1 MQRGIVMRIRDI
13 KWEDVPMWPP
23 QWWTT
28 VQGNDEEGLLE
39 DVYLSKDKMPFCLS
53 VDANHLGAEKR
64 GIIIMDDPA
73 HLYIL
78 YLKLK
83 ENIGKS
89 LTEIGD
95 LEIDFESYVP
105 RMGPKQVRPQTA
117 PDIAKR
123 KSQINGA

>member
-1 MQRGIVMRIRDI
+1 MSIAMRIRDLQWSGI
-13 KWEDVPMWPP
+13 PTWPP

-39 DVYLSKDKMPFCLS
+39 NVYLSKDKMPFCIS

-73 HLYIL
+73 HLDVL

-95 LEIDFESYVP
+95 MEIDFDLSMP
-105 RMGPKQVRPQTA
+105 KKGPKQVRPRTT
-117 PDIAKR
+117 PDIDKK
-123 KSQINGA
+123 KSRINGA